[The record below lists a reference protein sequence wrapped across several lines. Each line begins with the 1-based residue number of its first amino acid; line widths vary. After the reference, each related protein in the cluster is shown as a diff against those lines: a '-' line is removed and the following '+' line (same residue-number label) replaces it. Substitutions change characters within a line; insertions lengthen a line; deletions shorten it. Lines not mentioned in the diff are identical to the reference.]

1 MESKYIDD
9 IIQRAI
15 EFADNKG
22 HEYVTTEHILNC
34 VLEEK
39 SVIKICKELKI
50 NVNAIVNDL
59 NLYLDDFDF
68 NGLTNEMVLKEIPK
82 KQ

>member
-39 SVIKICKELKI
+39 SVIRICK
-50 NVNAIVNDL
+50 
-59 NLYLDDFDF
+59 
-68 NGLTNEMVLKEIPK
+68 
-82 KQ
+82 